1 MAIPPRRHPIRT
13 FLKTYPHVW
22 YLLIWIVYLMLFWL
36 AEHLIVDKYW
46 VSYLPIDDQIPFCRF
61 FIIPYCTWHPLL
73 FLMTVYLFFT
83 DAPAF

>member
-13 FLKTYPHVW
+13 FLEAYPHVW

-46 VSYLPIDDQIPFCRF
+46 VSYLPIDDQIPFCRNIAQF
-61 FIIPYCTWHPLL
+61 GIETSFDKVILP
-73 FLMTVYLFFT
+73 
-83 DAPAF
+83 

>member
-46 VSYLPIDDQIPFCRF
+46 VSYLPIDDQIPFSGSLSF
-61 FIIPYCTWHPLL
+61 PT
-73 FLMTVYLFFT
+73 
-83 DAPAF
+83 APGTRCCF

>member
-36 AEHLIVDKYW
+36 AEHLIVDKYGC
-46 VSYLPIDDQIPFCRF
+46 PIFPSTIKFRSAGSLSFP
-61 FIIPYCTWHPLL
+61 
-73 FLMTVYLFFT
+73 TVPGTRCCF
-83 DAPAF
+83 

>member
-13 FLKTYPHVW
+13 FLETYPHVW

-46 VSYLPIDDQIPFCRF
+46 VSHLPIDDQIPFCRF
-61 FIIPYCTWHPLL
+61 F
-73 FLMTVYLFFT
+73 MTRSPSAAISSSPTACGIRCCF
-83 DAPAF
+83 